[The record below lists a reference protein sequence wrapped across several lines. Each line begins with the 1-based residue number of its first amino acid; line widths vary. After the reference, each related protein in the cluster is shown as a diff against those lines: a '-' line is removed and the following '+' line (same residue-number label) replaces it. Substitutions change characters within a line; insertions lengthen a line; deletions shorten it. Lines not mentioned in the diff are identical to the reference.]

1 MFTQR
6 LDNFLVQNKICSKR
20 SAKNFVLKNK
30 VCVNGTIEKNYK
42 ANINPEHDEIFV
54 NEKKVENQK
63 HIYLMMN
70 KPIGYVCSTVSDR
83 SKTVYELLEN
93 LKNENQNEFEKL
105 HTIGRLDKDTEGLL
119 LFTTDGN
126 FSNYITRKENQI
138 KKTYYVELEK
148 KVSKDEQLL
157 YKEKFEKGIFLPEEN
172 KAKSFTTLP
181 AKLNWFSENSCNLT
195 IQEGK
200 FHQVRRMFLAMNNKV
215 SFLKRVAIGK
225 LNLDESLQKGNYRK
239 LTDEEKKLLIQE

>member
-6 LDNFLVQNKICSKR
+6 LDNFLVQNKFCSKR

-42 ANINPEHDEIFV
+42 AKINPEHDEIFV

-126 FSNYITRKENQI
+126 FSNFITRKENQI
-138 KKTYYVELEK
+138 KKTYYVELENSVDK
-148 KVSKDEQLL
+148 INQLL
-157 YKEKFEKGIFLPEEN
+157 YKEKFEKCIFLPDEK

-181 AKLNWFSENSCNLT
+181 AKLNWISENSCNLT

-215 SFLKRVAIGK
+215 FFLKRVAIGK

>member
-6 LDNFLVQNKICSKR
+6 LDNFLVQNNLCSKR

-30 VCVNGTIEKNYK
+30 VCINGETEKNYK
-42 ANINPEHDEIFV
+42 ANINPQQDEIFV
-54 NEKKVENQK
+54 NEKKIETQK
-63 HIYLMMN
+63 HIYLVMN
-70 KPIGYVCSTVSDR
+70 KPSGYVCSTVSDR

-93 LKNENQNEFEKL
+93 FKNENQKKFSKL

-126 FSNYITRKENQI
+126 FSNHITRKENQI
-138 KKTYYVELEK
+138 EKTYYVELEK
-148 KVSKDEQLL
+148 KLSKDEQLL
-157 YKEKFEKGIFLPEEN
+157 YKEKFEKGIFLPEEK

-181 AKLNWFSENSCNLT
+181 AKIIWLSENSCNLT

-200 FHQVRRMFLAMNNKV
+200 FHQVRRMFFTMNNFV
-215 SFLKRVAIGK
+215 TYLKRISIGK
-225 LNLDESLQKGNYRK
+225 LFLDKTLSKGEYKILSQKEIENII
-239 LTDEEKKLLIQE
+239 L